1 MESLLYYTLMSCS
14 KMKDLASRFTL
25 ELTATEALSIVLERV
40 AAPESD
46 APDRP
51 HTLRLQEA
59 VRFVA

>member
-1 MESLLYYTLMSCS
+1 MSCS